1 MAEQLSTFAT
11 PCSGGLFNNLDPLTH
26 GSQFPGSAY
35 KMINY
40 EPALEGGYRRISGF
54 SRSYGELTGDT
65 TNLVPVLGVH
75 ISADVQQGV
84 FGARKPASGNNHLHW
99 YNHYYTVAVT
109 NGTGTNLTVGESL
122 TGVVSA
128 TDDSGVAATATV
140 ISTSANSVVLN
151 FGKLPNASNIYA
163 TGNVITGGTS
173 DVSTAVTATPVVIGW
188 TTVTS
193 DVIAN
198 DPDGVCA
205 AQTTGGAANLVI
217 NGALHSSNTIN
228 FTTAAS
234 EQPRKVTILS
244 AGGDVSGIT
253 LTVTGTDYLG
263 QALVEVI
270 TGPAA
275 NATVTSTKYFNTIT
289 QIAASG
295 AVTGNITVGSG
306 AGLYRPTAPT
316 MVGVSQVRFESFNWG
331 APKFAMVD
339 GVNPAATYDGSNY
352 IQIVDSNAPTDPTLV
367 AAFNN
372 HLFLS
377 GDAAD
382 PYHLHF
388 SSPTLET
395 DFNPANG
402 AGVINV
408 GFKIVQIKAFRD
420 QLYIFGA
427 NNIKRLV
434 GDNQANFVLQNVTS
448 NLGCIAPDSVVE
460 FNGELIFLAPD
471 GIRPVSGTDR
481 IGDIELATLSKPVQ
495 SIFEDFTANED
506 LTTIKTVVIKKKS
519 QFRMFFQDQDSLGII
534 GGIRRS
540 GQGGAGFE
548 FGQIVG
554 IEINQLASGYIEDE
568 EFVIHGDSTGFV
580 YRQETGQDFN
590 GNDIFSFFQTPFVYM
605 EDPEVRKSIY
615 NVTTYM
621 RSEGVVTMILGLE
634 YDYGDPSV
642 LLSNDYTLTTEGAA
656 AYYDNAKYD
665 ATEIYDGN
673 PSPIK
678 STNVSGSGKSV
689 SVKYVTNGTDPS
701 HTIQAYSITYG
712 LGDRR

>member
-205 AQTTGGAANLVI
+205 AQTTSGAANLVI

-275 NATVTSTKYFNTIT
+275 DATVTSTKYFNTIT

-295 AVTGNITVGSG
+295 AVTGDITVGSG

-316 MVGVSQVRFESFNWG
+316 MVGVSQVRFENFNWG
-331 APKFAMVD
+331 APKFTMVD
-339 GVNPAATYDGSNY
+339 GINPAATYDGSNY

-590 GNDIFSFFQTPFVYM
+590 GSDIFSFFQTPFVYM

>member
-65 TNLVPVLGVH
+65 NNLVPVLGVH

-99 YNHYYTVAVT
+99 YTHYYTVAVT

-140 ISTSANSVVLN
+140 ISTSSNSVVLN

-263 QALVEVI
+263 QALVEII

-289 QIAASG
+289 QIAAS
-295 AVTGNITVGSG
+295 
-306 AGLYRPTAPT
+306 YR
-316 MVGVSQVRFESFNWG
+316 
-331 APKFAMVD
+331 
-339 GVNPAATYDGSNY
+339 
-352 IQIVDSNAPTDPTLV
+352 
-367 AAFNN
+367 
-372 HLFLS
+372 
-377 GDAAD
+377 
-382 PYHLHF
+382 
-388 SSPTLET
+388 
-395 DFNPANG
+395 
-402 AGVINV
+402 
-408 GFKIVQIKAFRD
+408 
-420 QLYIFGA
+420 
-427 NNIKRLV
+427 
-434 GDNQANFVLQNVTS
+434 
-448 NLGCIAPDSVVE
+448 
-460 FNGELIFLAPD
+460 
-471 GIRPVSGTDR
+471 
-481 IGDIELATLSKPVQ
+481 
-495 SIFEDFTANED
+495 
-506 LTTIKTVVIKKKS
+506 
-519 QFRMFFQDQDSLGII
+519 
-534 GGIRRS
+534 
-540 GQGGAGFE
+540 
-548 FGQIVG
+548 
-554 IEINQLASGYIEDE
+554 
-568 EFVIHGDSTGFV
+568 
-580 YRQETGQDFN
+580 
-590 GNDIFSFFQTPFVYM
+590 
-605 EDPEVRKSIY
+605 
-615 NVTTYM
+615 
-621 RSEGVVTMILGLE
+621 
-634 YDYGDPSV
+634 
-642 LLSNDYTLTTEGAA
+642 
-656 AYYDNAKYD
+656 
-665 ATEIYDGN
+665 
-673 PSPIK
+673 
-678 STNVSGSGKSV
+678 
-689 SVKYVTNGTDPS
+689 
-701 HTIQAYSITYG
+701 
-712 LGDRR
+712 

>member
-205 AQTTGGAANLVI
+205 AQTTSGAANLVI

-234 EQPRKVTILS
+234 EQPRKVTIFS

-275 NATVTSTKYFNTIT
+275 DATVTSTKYFNTIT

-316 MVGVSQVRFESFNWG
+316 MVGVSQLRFESFNWG

>member
-26 GSQFPGSAY
+26 GGQFAGSAY
-35 KMINY
+35 KLINY

-54 SRSYGELTGDT
+54 SKSYGELTGDT
-65 TNLVPVLGVH
+65 DNLVAVLGVH
-75 ISADVQQGV
+75 ISADVEQGV
-84 FGARKPASGNNHLHW
+84 FGMRKPASGNNHSHW

-109 NGTGTNLTVGESL
+109 NGSGTNLTVGEKL
-122 TGVVSA
+122 TGVVSSA
-128 TDDSGVAATATV
+128 NSDAVAATPTV
-140 ISTSANSVVLN
+140 VSTSSNSVVLN
-151 FGKLPNASNIYA
+151 FGKLPSNIFA
-163 TGNVITGGTS
+163 TGNVITGATS
-173 DVSTAVTATPVVIGW
+173 DASTTVTATPTVIGW
-188 TTVTS
+188 TEITS

-198 DPDGVCA
+198 DRDGVCA
-205 AQTTGGAANLVI
+205 AQTTSGAANLVI

-234 EQPRKVTILS
+234 EQPRKVTIFS

-253 LTVTGTDYLG
+253 LTITGTDYLG
-263 QALVEVI
+263 QALVEIV

-295 AVTGNITVGSG
+295 AVTGNIEVGSG

-316 MVGVSQVRFESFNWG
+316 MVGVSQVRFENFNWG

-339 GVNPAATYDGSNY
+339 GINPAATYDGSNY

-372 HLFLS
+372 HLFLA
-377 GDAAD
+377 GDSAD

-388 SSPTLET
+388 SSPVAET
-395 DFNPANG
+395 DFSPGNG

-420 QLYIFGA
+420 QLYIFGS

-434 GDNQANFVLQNVTS
+434 GDNQANFVLQNVTG

-481 IGDIELATLSKPVQ
+481 IGDIELSTLSKPVQ
-495 SIFEDFTANED
+495 SLFEDFTENED

-534 GGIRRS
+534 AGIRRS

-554 IEINQLASGYIEDE
+554 IEINQITSGYIDDE
-568 EFVIHGDSTGFV
+568 EFVIHGDSSGFV
-580 YRQETGQDFN
+580 YRQETGTDFN
-590 GNDIFSFFQTPFVYM
+590 GGDIFSFFQTPFVYM

-615 NVTTYM
+615 NVNTYM
-621 RSEGVVTMILGLE
+621 RSEGVVNLILGIE
-634 YDYGDPSV
+634 YDYGNPDV
-642 LLSNDYTLTTEGAA
+642 LLDNDYRLTTEGAA
-656 AYYDNAKYD
+656 AYFDNAKYD

-678 STNVSGSGKSV
+678 STNVTGSGKSV
-689 SVKYVTNGTDPS
+689 SIKYVTNGTDPS

>member
-11 PCSGGLFNNLDPLTH
+11 PCSGGLLNNLDPLTH
-26 GSQFPGSAY
+26 GGQFAGSAY
-35 KMINY
+35 RMINY
-40 EPALEGGYRRISGF
+40 EPALEGGYRRISGYT
-54 SRSYGELTGDT
+54 RSYGELTGDS
-65 TNLVPVLGVH
+65 TNNVPVLGVH
-75 ISADVQQGV
+75 VSADVQQGI

-109 NGTGTNLTVGESL
+109 NGSGTNLTVGEAI
-122 TGVVSA
+122 TGVVSSG
-128 TDDSGVAATATV
+128 DDSGVAATATV
-140 ISTSANSVVLN
+140 ISTAANSVVLD
-151 FGKLPNASNIYA
+151 FGKLPTNIFA

-173 DVSTAVTATPVVIGW
+173 AASTAVTATPVVIGW
-188 TTVTS
+188 TEITS

-228 FTTAAS
+228 FTTSAA
-234 EQPRKVTILS
+234 EQPRKVTIFS

-253 LTVTGTDYLG
+253 LTVTGTDYLD
-263 QALVEVI
+263 QASVEII

-275 NATVTSTKYFNTIT
+275 DATVTSTKFFNTIT

-306 AGLYRPTAPT
+306 AGQYRPTAPT
-316 MVGVSQVRFESFNWG
+316 MVGVSQVRFEDFNWG

-339 GVNPAATYDGSNY
+339 GINPAATYDGTNY
-352 IQIVDSNAPTDPTLV
+352 IQITDSNAPTDPTLV
-367 AAFNN
+367 SAFNN
-372 HLFLS
+372 HLFLA
-377 GDAAD
+377 GDAAQ

-388 SSPTLET
+388 SSPVAET
-395 DFNPANG
+395 DFSPANG

-434 GDNQANFVLQNVTS
+434 GDNQANFVLQNVTG
-448 NLGCIAPDSVVE
+448 NLGCIAPDTVVE

-481 IGDIELATLSKPVQ
+481 IGDIELSTLSKPVQ

-506 LTTIKTVVIKKKS
+506 LSTMKTLVIKKKS

-554 IEINQLASGYIEDE
+554 IEINQVASGYIADE
-568 EFVIHGDSTGFV
+568 EFVIHGDNAGYV
-580 YRQETGQDFN
+580 YRQETGTDFN
-590 GNDIFSFFQTPFVYM
+590 GNDIFSFFQTPFIYM
-605 EDPEVRKSIY
+605 EDPEVRKNIY
-615 NVTTYM
+615 TINTYM
-621 RSEGVVTMILGLE
+621 RSEGVISIILGLE
-634 YDYGDPSV
+634 YDYGDPTI
-642 LLSNDYTLTTEGAA
+642 LLPNDYSFTTEGAA
-656 AYYDNAKYD
+656 AYYDNARYD
-665 ATEIYDGN
+665 SEEIYDGS
-673 PSPIK
+673 PSPIR

-689 SVKYVTNGTDPS
+689 SVKYVANGTDPS
-701 HTIQAYSITYG
+701 HTIQAFSITYG

>member
-275 NATVTSTKYFNTIT
+275 DATVTSTKYFNTIT

-295 AVTGNITVGSG
+295 AVTGDITVGSG

-316 MVGVSQVRFESFNWG
+316 MVGVSQVRFENFNWG
-331 APKFAMVD
+331 APKFTMVD
-339 GVNPAATYDGSNY
+339 GINPAATYDGSNY

-590 GNDIFSFFQTPFVYM
+590 GSDIFSFFQTPFVYM

>member
-65 TNLVPVLGVH
+65 NNLVPVLGVH

-205 AQTTGGAANLVI
+205 AQTTSGAANLVI

-234 EQPRKVTILS
+234 EQPRKVTIFS

-295 AVTGNITVGSG
+295 AVTGDITVGSG

-316 MVGVSQVRFESFNWG
+316 MVGVSQVRFENFNWG
-331 APKFAMVD
+331 APKFTMVD
-339 GVNPAATYDGSNY
+339 GINPAATYDGSNY

>member
-1 MAEQLSTFAT
+1 MADQLSTFAT
-11 PCSGGLFNNLDPLTH
+11 PCGGGLFNNLDPITH
-26 GSQFPGSAY
+26 GRDFAGSAY
-35 KMINY
+35 RMINY

-54 SRSYGELTGDT
+54 TKAYGELTGDS
-65 TNLVPVLGVH
+65 TNNVPVLGVH
-75 ISADVQQGV
+75 VSADVQQGI

-109 NGTGTNLTVGESL
+109 NGTGTNLTVGETI
-122 TGVVSA
+122 TGVTS
-128 TDDSGVAATATV
+128 SGDNTAVAPTATV
-140 ISTSANSVVLN
+140 ISTAANSVVLN
-151 FGKLPNASNIYA
+151 FGKLPTAVFA

-173 DVSTAVTATPVVIGW
+173 SASTTVTATPVVIAW
-188 TTVTS
+188 TEITS

-205 AQTTGGAANLVI
+205 TQTTSGAANLVI

-228 FTTAAS
+228 FTTSAA
-234 EQPRKVTILS
+234 EQPRKVTIFS
-244 AGGDVSGIT
+244 AGGDESGIT
-253 LTVTGTDYLG
+253 FGVVGTDYLG
-263 QALVEVI
+263 QASVEII

-275 NATVTSTKYFNTIT
+275 NATVTSTKFFNTVT
-289 QIAASG
+289 QIATSG

-306 AGLYRPTAPT
+306 AGQYRPTAPT
-316 MVGVSQVRFESFNWG
+316 MVGVSQVRFENFNWG

-339 GVNPAATYDGSNY
+339 GINPAATYDGSNY
-352 IQIVDSNAPTDPTLV
+352 IQITDSNAPTDPTLI

-372 HLFLS
+372 HLFLA
-377 GDAAD
+377 GDAAA

-388 SSPTLET
+388 SSPIAET
-395 DFNPANG
+395 DFSPANG

-420 QLYIFGA
+420 QLFIFGA
-427 NNIKRLV
+427 NNIKKLV

-448 NLGCIAPDSVVE
+448 NLGCVAPDTVVE

-471 GIRPVSGTDR
+471 GLRPISGTDR
-481 IGDIELATLSKPVQ
+481 IGDIELSTLSKPVQ

-506 LTTIKTVVIKKKS
+506 LTTMKTVVVKKKS

-554 IEINQLASGYIEDE
+554 IEINQLASGYIDEE
-568 EFVIHGDSTGFV
+568 EFVIHGDNAGFV
-580 YRQETGQDFN
+580 YRQETGTNFN
-590 GNDIFSFFQTPFVYM
+590 GNDIFSFFQTPFIYM
-605 EDPEVRKSIY
+605 EDPEVRKSIF
-615 NVTTYM
+615 NVNTYM
-621 RSEGVVTMILGLE
+621 RSEGVVSLILGLE
-634 YDYGDPSV
+634 YDYGDPNI
-642 LLSNDYTLTTEGAA
+642 LLPNDYNFTTEGAA

-665 ATEIYDGN
+665 AAEIYDGN
-673 PSPIK
+673 PSPIR

-701 HTIQAYSITYG
+701 HTIQAFSITYG

>member
-205 AQTTGGAANLVI
+205 AQTTSGAANLVI

-295 AVTGNITVGSG
+295 AVTGDITVGSG

-316 MVGVSQVRFESFNWG
+316 MVGVSQVRFENFNWG
-331 APKFAMVD
+331 APKFTMVD
-339 GVNPAATYDGSNY
+339 GINPAATYDGSNY

>member
-1 MAEQLSTFAT
+1 MADQLSTFAT

-26 GSQFPGSAY
+26 GRDFAGSAY
-35 KMINY
+35 RMINY
-40 EPALEGGYRRISGF
+40 EPALEGGYRRISGYT
-54 SRSYGELTGDT
+54 RSYNELTGDS
-65 TNLVPVLGVH
+65 TNGVPVLGVH
-75 ISADVQQGV
+75 VSADVQQGI
-84 FGARKPASGNNHLHW
+84 FGTRKPASGNNHLHW

-109 NGTGTNLTVGESL
+109 NGTGTNLTVGEAL
-122 TGVVSA
+122 TGVVSSG
-128 TDDSGVAATATV
+128 DDSGVAATATV
-140 ISTSANSVVLN
+140 VSTAANSVVLN
-151 FGKLPNASNIYA
+151 FGKLPSAIFA

-234 EQPRKVTILS
+234 EQPRKVTIFS

-263 QALVEVI
+263 QASVEII

-275 NATVTSTKYFNTIT
+275 NATVTSTKFFNTIT

-306 AGLYRPTAPT
+306 AGQYRPTAPT
-316 MVGVSQVRFESFNWG
+316 MVGVSQVRFENFNWG

-339 GVNPAATYDGSNY
+339 GINPAATYDGSNY
-352 IQIVDSNAPTDPTLV
+352 IQITDSNAPTDPTLV

-372 HLFLS
+372 HLFLA
-377 GDAAD
+377 GDAAA

-388 SSPTLET
+388 SSPVAET
-395 DFNPANG
+395 DFSPANG

-448 NLGCIAPDSVVE
+448 NLGCIAPDTVVE

-471 GIRPVSGTDR
+471 GIRPISGTDR
-481 IGDIELATLSKPVQ
+481 IGDIELSTLSKPVQ

-506 LTTIKTVVIKKKS
+506 LTTMKTVVIKKKS

-554 IEINQLASGYIEDE
+554 IEINQVASGYIEDE
-568 EFVIHGDSTGFV
+568 EFVIHGDNAGFV
-580 YRQETGQDFN
+580 YRQETGTNFN

-615 NVTTYM
+615 NVNTYM
-621 RSEGVVTMILGLE
+621 RSEGVVSLILGLE
-634 YDYGDPSV
+634 YDYGDPTII
-642 LLSNDYTLTTEGAA
+642 LPNDYSFTTEGAA

-665 ATEIYDGN
+665 AAEIYDGS
-673 PSPIK
+673 PSPIR